1 MLLFNA
7 IMILLLSGHYFAQD
21 ETSITHNHCPRMGF
35 TLWSNLTLTCS
46 RICSQ
51 QAESDRDLDLW
62 YILPGENL
70 LRQLDLPNNFTYIIG
85 GNQQKINE
93 FENDTGVSLSLTN
106 NNTEDSCNA
115 GEVIQYS
122 LTIENARSS
131 IDGLVVACGARKIEN
146 GKTTDRRTSNSTVLY
161 LKSQITTYTTS
172 KITVFPGSSTTVS
185 CTRQLYPD
193 REDSIR
199 NRLRLQLQGEIF
211 KIEENLDKIVAF
223 LGITLEWN
231 TSPNTCT
238 YKGFVNYTLT
248 IGNINQNV
256 DGMLITCG
264 ARTVIGTAN
273 HDEWYADHSVELVL
287 PTSLFRPSYTVPR
300 VTRLTRVYCTHINP

>member
-1 MLLFNA
+1 M
-7 IMILLLSGHYFAQD
+7 
-21 ETSITHNHCPRMGF
+21 
-35 TLWSNLTLTCS
+35 
-46 RICSQ
+46 
-51 QAESDRDLDLW
+51 
-62 YILPGENL
+62 
-70 LRQLDLPNNFTYIIG
+70 
-85 GNQQKINE
+85 
-93 FENDTGVSLSLTN
+93 
-106 NNTEDSCNA
+106 
-115 GEVIQYS
+115 
-122 LTIENARSS
+122 
-131 IDGLVVACGARKIEN
+131 
-146 GKTTDRRTSNSTVLY
+146 
-161 LKSQITTYTTS
+161 
-172 KITVFPGSSTTVS
+172 FPGSSTTVS

-287 PTSLFRPSYTVPR
+287 RELIYISIEYTVDSRYSGSLKYGHLDIPAIWFG
-300 VTRLTRVYCTHINP
+300 TEC